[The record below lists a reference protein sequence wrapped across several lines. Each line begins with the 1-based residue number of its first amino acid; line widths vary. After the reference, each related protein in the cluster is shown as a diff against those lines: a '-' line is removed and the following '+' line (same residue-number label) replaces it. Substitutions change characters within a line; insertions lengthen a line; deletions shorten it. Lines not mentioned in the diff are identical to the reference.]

1 MAETIESV
9 LAQTRDDWEL
19 IVVDNGNSDE
29 MAHIVE
35 QYTSDSRITL
45 VRQVNKGVRGGVT
58 AAVDIATGRYLCL
71 VDSDDVLEP
80 NFCEK
85 IAAVIEA
92 DPEVHAVGCD
102 VVLFTDFD
110 VLPPEQYFHSVGL
123 GNGAGIRRGAMSL
136 ADRSSMKGV
145 PPYIGAVRHD
155 MWKVHAQYDPDAA
168 DVRNPMS
175 KRG

>member
-1 MAETIESV
+1 MSQPLFQLSHHRVPHGEIRGETIESV

-58 AAVDIATGRYLCL
+58 AVLDIATGRYLCL

-102 VVLFTDFD
+102 VVLFTDFGAS
-110 VLPPEQYFHSVGL
+110 LPNSTSTLSARERCRYPS
-123 GNGAGIRRGAMSL
+123 RAMSL
-136 ADRSSMKGV
+136 ADMPR
-145 PPYIGAVRHD
+145 
-155 MWKVHAQYDPDAA
+155 
-168 DVRNPMS
+168 
-175 KRG
+175 